1 MSKVFRRPMFRKGGG
16 VNMNGIM
23 SGIQDRE
30 MHAESDPMGVG
41 GQTLTPSERIKEAL
55 KKYEEPAFDPVAQLL
70 IQGGLRGLSQTG
82 GGGTLANLALAF
94 QEPTGKFFETAQK
107 RKDVQREIALAGVE
121 ADIGADLQTQKLDEE
136 ARQALLQR
144 EFVAAQGDL
153 DRQNEIRKEIIK
165 GQNKINELQFMIDNP
180 DADLAKKGVIPS
192 PETRVSDLTQVFM
205 ENDNPALS
213 ADPELH
219 ANNIIRFRVNASPET
234 QAKFKGYVKY
244 NYNIKNPTAPLI
256 PIPPRGNPGDIVY
269 DPGEVT
275 FKIFDNQGELYNL
288 SPLTYEAEE
297 R

>member
-1 MSKVFRRPMFRKGGG
+1 MSNVFKRPMFRRGGEVGGG
-16 VNMNGIM
+16 IMTGIV
-23 SGIQDRE
+23 DRE
-30 MHAESDPMGVG
+30 MHALSDPNGVG
-41 GQTLTPSERIKEAL
+41 GQTPTPSERIAEAL

-70 IQGGLRGLSQTG
+70 IQGGLRGMSQTG
-82 GGGTLANLALAF
+82 GGSVAANLAKAF
-94 QEPTGKFFETAQK
+94 EGPTEKFFETAQK
-107 RKDVQREIALAGVE
+107 RKDVQREVALAGVE
-121 ADIGADLQTQKLDEE
+121 ADIGADLQRQKLDEE
-136 ARQALLQR
+136 AKQALLQR

-165 GQNKINELQFMIDNP
+165 GQNKIDELQFMIDNP
-180 DADLAKKGVIPS
+180 EADPAKKGVIPS

-234 QAKFKGYVKY
+234 QSKFKGYVKY
-244 NYNIKNPTAPLI
+244 NYNIKDPTAPLI
-256 PIPPRGNPGDIVY
+256 PIPPRGKPGDIVY

-288 SPLTYEAEE
+288 NPLTYDAEE